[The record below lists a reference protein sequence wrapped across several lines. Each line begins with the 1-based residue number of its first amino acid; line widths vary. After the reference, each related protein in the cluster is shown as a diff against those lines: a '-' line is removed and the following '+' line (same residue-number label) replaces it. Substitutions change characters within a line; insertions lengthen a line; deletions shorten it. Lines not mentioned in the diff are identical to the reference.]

1 MNICFFGSKW
11 RLWIQIS
18 EFCLQPLHILS
29 LCKWLYNLNFTIITA
44 WIFVDDL
51 VSQYNLYYYEK
62 RIKCYVIVSVF
73 YMISMFSSCQN
84 TQTWSVQHLNCLQWS
99 WCYTSVWLKLAFATV
114 CIYVETDALNV
125 IYSQFYAAIQW
136 FFFIDKSFNKASEKL
151 RHSFYN
157 TI

>member
-1 MNICFFGSKW
+1 MNICFFGSKR

-62 RIKCYVIVSVF
+62 RKKCYVIVSVF

-114 CIYVETDALNV
+114 CIYVETNALNV
-125 IYSQFYAAIQW
+125 IYSQFYAANQW
-136 FFFIDKSFNKASEKL
+136 FFFKDKSFN
-151 RHSFYN
+151 
-157 TI
+157 

>member
-1 MNICFFGSKW
+1 MNICFFGSKR

-29 LCKWLYNLNFTIITA
+29 LCKWLYNLNFAIITA

-51 VSQYNLYYYEK
+51 VSRYNLYYYENRK
-62 RIKCYVIVSVF
+62 KCYVIVSVF

-99 WCYTSVWLKLAFATV
+99 WWYTSVWLKLAFATV
-114 CIYVETDALNV
+114 CIYVETNALNV
-125 IYSQFYAAIQW
+125 IYSQFYAANQW
-136 FFFIDKSFNKASEKL
+136 FFLKTKALTKLKKS
-151 RHSFYN
+151 
-157 TI
+157 